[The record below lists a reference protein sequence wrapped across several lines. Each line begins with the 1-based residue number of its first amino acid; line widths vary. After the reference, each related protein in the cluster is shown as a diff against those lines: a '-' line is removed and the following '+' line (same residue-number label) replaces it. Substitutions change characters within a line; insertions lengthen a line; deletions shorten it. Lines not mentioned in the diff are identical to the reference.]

1 MLLCRECNP
10 AFYHVF
16 VFLYFSFLLGLMK
29 CPGGP
34 QCPACASPN
43 SLKNHGLLEQTTLTC
58 ILPVIPSAGR
68 GMPLEAEVSEIHSI
82 ESFIEP
88 LGSASLDLSDHQ
100 GNSLDLKCN
109 ITQPFEIQD
118 NPLPDLT
125 MALSAPLP
133 LALSLMLDCPVDR
146 QGYEKLW
153 RILAYYSETAVHLE
167 RQTILRKA
175 LSLAYHYRQ
184 AAETDGYYHSGVR
197 VSVKAKPEWLLQPAI
212 SIQLN
217 RAHSNGH
224 KVQLIYSTRVSA
236 HLDLTSSPNSLPY
249 SKPWVLILT
258 NTTTAFAAAAGH
270 KVELPCPLLSS
281 GNPKVHWILPD
292 GSQHFPTYNS
302 SDSRLQISTFSL
314 VLPKVRLS
322 DAGIYYCIAQVDRDV
337 DVLPLRLAVEESSVP
352 PSREPVGLSITS
364 VVGEPV
370 ILSCKASGSPEP
382 QTSWLLPDGK
392 IVSQG
397 VTASGGVTLYP
408 NGSLLLPNP
417 SRKDAGYY
425 RCIAV
430 SQYGSDALSTQ
441 LELNT
446 KHRPLLKIPFPR
458 GPQSAAGRST
468 KIRAP
473 LLREVGEGS
482 GVEEEKEDQT
492 LSSIKGH
499 PRPGQPLLNRRYPAG
514 NPRRRGPVRG
524 SLRKGPLSSTDQRRN
539 HLQNRF
545 RVNANKK
552 RIDPQKWA
560 DLLAKIR
567 QKTEHTSKNPTNR
580 AEKPQTEE
588 VTGSSGN
595 THNDTQGEGVIEAVM
610 ESETEGSSADV
621 SDLQEE
627 GLQPIYPVVTE
638 TKTHSKAK
646 TDAGTDSEIKNGVV
660 MSTAMLTDIDN
671 SRETHIQKENVGPQT
686 EIVTNPDNRKEV
698 MSQTISATNTIIPKP
713 NERGEQKSN
722 PTIEPYKNQQSLLHR
737 LVPNSRPQSP
747 WNSRR
752 RFGHRRRIMHR
763 PSLRPL
769 NPLQTHPH
777 RSNPKSPTETS
788 EPPTEQTN
796 WLLLP
801 STTSSPTSLF
811 PENIHRGNAV
821 EQNSFNPPFSHT
833 PSVSTSKSDSPL
845 VTSSP
850 SSRTSLSPTHADMV
864 TLRTEIPE
872 PAGFTQAPSR
882 SDNTTAVTD
891 VFETSAKTHKH
902 GLQTDTETQTVS
914 GTHREKLE
922 RNSLNAAFVSHSS
935 TISPSISSSTVPI
948 SSTTMAATEK
958 ITAPITTQ
966 NSPLSSTSIAEMLW
980 MTTSTPVTSRPILS
994 TIAVVKKTVF
1004 NTSRKPTST
1013 VPTAAPTTP
1022 SLPSTAVTQ
1031 STPDM
1036 RTSAVTKSHTFTL
1049 TTAPIPTTVLTPMK
1063 PESAAL
1069 STSKIST
1076 RMGDTTSAPSTSI
1089 TTPIKT
1095 SSAVRIVV
1103 DQGGRPVSGVSNQS
1117 LFSTDWKN
1125 PGVNSIP
1132 DSHSSRPRRPPSPLL
1147 PAAPGVSPTKFKCII
1162 MYCF

>member
-1 MLLCRECNP
+1 
-10 AFYHVF
+10 
-16 VFLYFSFLLGLMK
+16 MK

-34 QCPACASPN
+34 QCPICASPN
-43 SLKNHGLLEQTTLTC
+43 SLKNQALLEQAGLTC
-58 ILPVIPSAGR
+58 ISPVIPSAGR
-68 GMPLEAEVSEIHSI
+68 GMPLEAEVSEIDSI

-100 GNSLDLKCN
+100 GNNVVLRCN
-109 ITQPFEIQD
+109 ITQPSEIQD
-118 NPLPDLT
+118 NSLPDLT
-125 MALSAPLP
+125 MASPAPLP

-167 RQTILRKA
+167 RQIMLSKA
-175 LSLAYHYRQ
+175 PSLAYRYRQ

-197 VSVKAKPEWLLQPAI
+197 ASVKAKPEWLLQPAI

-236 HLDLTSSPNSLPY
+236 HLDLTSSPNSLPI

-270 KVELPCPLLSS
+270 KVEMPCPLLSS

-292 GSQHFPTYNS
+292 GSQYFPTYNS
-302 SDSRLQISTFSL
+302 SDSRLQISTSSL
-314 VLPKVRLS
+314 VLHKVQLS
-322 DAGIYYCIAQVDRDV
+322 DAGIYYCITRADRDV

-352 PSREPVGLSITS
+352 PSGEPNGLSITS
-364 VVGEPV
+364 AVGEPV

-397 VTASGGVTLYP
+397 VAASGGVTLHP

-446 KHRPLLKIPFPR
+446 KHHPLLKIPFPR

-473 LLREVGEGS
+473 LLHEVGEGS
-482 GVEEEKEDQT
+482 GDEEEKKDQT
-492 LSSIKGH
+492 LSSKKGQ
-499 PRPGQPLLNRRYPAG
+499 PRPVQPFLNRRYPSG
-514 NPRRRGPVRG
+514 NPRRRGPMRG
-524 SLRKGPLSSTDQRRN
+524 PLRRGPLSSTDQRRN

-545 RVNANKK
+545 RVNTNKQ

-567 QKTEHTSKNPTNR
+567 QKTEHTSNNQTNR
-580 AEKPQTEE
+580 AEKPKTEE
-588 VTGSSGN
+588 VTSNSGN
-595 THNDTQGEGVIEAVM
+595 THSDTEGEGVAEEVM

-627 GLQPIYPVVTE
+627 GLQPIYPVITE
-638 TKTHSKAK
+638 TKTHPKAK
-646 TDAGTDSEIKNGVV
+646 TDAVTDSEIKNGVEI
-660 MSTAMLTDIDN
+660 STTMPTDIDN
-671 SRETHIQKENVGPQT
+671 SRETHIQTENVGLQT
-686 EIVTNPDNRKEV
+686 EIVTNPDSRKEV

-713 NERGEQKSN
+713 TERGEQKSN
-722 PTIEPYKNQQSLLHR
+722 PTIGPYKKQQSLSPN
-737 LVPNSRPQSP
+737 LVPNSQPQNP

-752 RFGHRRRIMHR
+752 RFGHRRRIINRPGLR
-763 PSLRPL
+763 PST
-769 NPLQTHPH
+769 PLQTHPH
-777 RSNPKSPTETS
+777 RSNLKSPTQTYK
-788 EPPTEQTN
+788 PPTEQTN
-796 WLLLP
+796 WLFLP

-811 PENIHRGNAV
+811 TQNIHSGNAV

-833 PSVSTSKSDSPL
+833 LSVSTSKSDSHL

-850 SSRTSLSPTHADMV
+850 SSLTSVSPTHADRV
-864 TLRTEIPE
+864 TLPTKIPE
-872 PAGFTQAPSR
+872 PTDFTQAPSR
-882 SDNTTAVTD
+882 ADNTIAVTD
-891 VFETSAKTHKH
+891 VSDTSAKTHKH

-914 GTHREKLE
+914 VTHREKLE
-922 RNSLNAAFVSHSS
+922 RNSLNAPFVPYSSTLSS
-935 TISPSISSSTVPI
+935 TISTYISPSTVPM
-948 SSTTMAATEK
+948 SATTMAATK
-958 ITAPITTQ
+958 KVTTPVITQ
-966 NSPLSSTSIAEMLW
+966 NTPFSSTSITEMLW
-980 MTTSTPVTSRPILS
+980 MTTSTPVISRPILS
-994 TIAVVKKTVF
+994 TIAVVKQTVY
-1004 NTSRKPTST
+1004 SDIRMPTIT
-1013 VPTAAPTTP
+1013 VPTAAPKTP
-1022 SLPSTAVTQ
+1022 SLASTAVTQ
-1031 STPDM
+1031 STPAM
-1036 RTSAVTKSHTFTL
+1036 RTSAAPASHTFTS
-1049 TTAPIPTTVLTPMK
+1049 TIAPNPTTVPTPMK
-1063 PESAAL
+1063 TESAALSL

-1076 RMGDTTSAPSTSI
+1076 TMGDTTSAPPTSI

-1095 SSAVRIVV
+1095 SSGERTVV
-1103 DQGGRPVSGVSNQS
+1103 YQGGRTVSGISNQS
-1117 LFSTDWKN
+1117 QFSSDWKN

-1132 DSHSSRPRRPPSPLL
+1132 DSHSSRPRRPSSPLL

-1162 MYCF
+1162 MYCI